1 MDLKKLPLNA
11 KKLLDEILQAEHPS
25 EMLCNKFKGLSYRE
39 DEELRGIIRELR
51 EEGYIN
57 VKWADNLPYWVSI
70 NNSARTYNERLE
82 EYEMERTNKS
92 TGDSRMK
99 STIFI
104 SHRSMDKAIA
114 DMLVDFFSATGFSRS
129 AIFCSSLPGNDINE
143 RISAEVKN
151 ALQNSVLNIAIL
163 SQDYYQSAYCLN
175 EAGILWFLDEV
186 PVIPIALPE
195 ITSNNM
201 YGFLNNEY
209 KLRRLDCDT
218 DISYIYDSVSEVM
231 QPQHIKATV
240 LMYEMQKLKER
251 YANYL
256 AARETSNVIESS
268 PTVPYLTT
276 DDERIVLYYILDKK
290 VRKVSKDTITM
301 WLSQSEIYNV
311 NVDNA
316 FDLLSSI
323 EGSSLSGDS
332 LKLGIEA
339 FRDMSS
345 RAESLLL
352 ELSPYMQNHAKYASD
367 TFNRLWEEQ
376 QFDDTVRLFISYI
389 IDERMCTLGDR
400 WMATAQTESIKQWES
415 KYSLD
420 STLSENYG
428 ACLEL
433 FKQHDLVYESSWTS
447 YGNPREYTLYPS
459 LKNLLFNCP
468 EPYVKELQG
477 VKEAHTFTFPF

>member
-1 MDLKKLPLNA
+1 MDLKKLPLNS
-11 KKLLDEILQAEHPS
+11 KKLLDEILQAERPS
-25 EMLCNKFKGLSYRE
+25 EMLCNKFKGLSHRE

-82 EYEMERTNKS
+82 EYEMERMNKS

-104 SHRSMDKAIA
+104 SHRSTDKAIA

-151 ALQNSVLNIAIL
+151 ALQSSVLNIAIL

-175 EAGILWFLDEV
+175 EAGIIWFLDTI
-186 PVIPIALPE
+186 PVIPVALPE

-251 YANYL
+251 YANHL
-256 AARETSNVIESS
+256 AARETSNVIEVL

-290 VRKVSKDTITM
+290 
-301 WLSQSEIYNV
+301 SERYLRTP
-311 NVDNA
+311 
-316 FDLLSSI
+316 LLC
-323 EGSSLSGDS
+323 G
-332 LKLGIEA
+332 
-339 FRDMSS
+339 
-345 RAESLLL
+345 
-352 ELSPYMQNHAKYASD
+352 
-367 TFNRLWEEQ
+367 
-376 QFDDTVRLFISYI
+376 
-389 IDERMCTLGDR
+389 
-400 WMATAQTESIKQWES
+400 
-415 KYSLD
+415 
-420 STLSENYG
+420 
-428 ACLEL
+428 
-433 FKQHDLVYESSWTS
+433 
-447 YGNPREYTLYPS
+447 
-459 LKNLLFNCP
+459 
-468 EPYVKELQG
+468 
-477 VKEAHTFTFPF
+477 

>member
-1 MDLKKLPLNA
+1 MDFKKLPLNSH
-11 KKLLDEILQAEHPS
+11 KLLDEILQADNPS
-25 EMLCNKFKGLSYRE
+25 EMLCSKFKGLAHRE

-82 EYEMERTNKS
+82 AYNMACMSKN
-92 TGDSRMK
+92 TGGSRMQ

-104 SHRSMDKAIA
+104 SHRSTDKAIA
-114 DMLVDFFSATGFSRS
+114 DMLVDFFSATGFPRN
-129 AIFCSSLPGNDINE
+129 AVFCSSLPGNDINE

-151 ALQNSVLNIAIL
+151 ALQSSVLNIAIL

-175 EAGILWFLDEV
+175 EAGILWFLDTI

-209 KLRRLDCDT
+209 KLRKLDCDT

-231 QPQHIKATV
+231 ESQHVKATV

-251 YANYL
+251 YANHL
-256 AARETSNVIESS
+256 TTRKDTNIVEQSS
-268 PTVPYLTT
+268 TIPYLTT
-276 DDERIVLYYILDKK
+276 DDERVVLYYILDKK
-290 VRKVSKDTITM
+290 VRRVSKDTITM
-301 WLSQSEIYNV
+301 WLNQSEIYNV

-323 EGSSLSGDS
+323 EGSTLSGDS
-332 LKLGIEA
+332 LQLGIEA
-339 FRDMSS
+339 FRDLTS
-345 RAESLLL
+345 RAESLIL
-352 ELSPYMQNHAKYASD
+352 ELKPHVQNHAKYASD
-367 TFNRLWEEQ
+367 TFNRLWEKQ
-376 QFDDTVRLFISYI
+376 QLDETVKLFISYI
-389 IDERMCTLGDR
+389 VDEKMSTLGDR
-400 WMATAQTESIKQWES
+400 WMATAQTESIKQWEG

-420 STLSENYG
+420 STLSDNYG
-428 ACLEL
+428 GCLEL
-433 FKQHDLVYESSWTS
+433 FKQYELVYESSWTS

-459 LKNLLFNCP
+459 LKDLLFNHS
-468 EPYVKELQG
+468 ERYAEELQRI
-477 VKEAHTFTFPF
+477 KEAHTFSFPF